1 MSAEELKRR
10 AAAAALDFVKPG
22 MRLGLGSGTTA
33 SIFVEQLAK
42 RVREGLDIIGVPT
55 SEQTRAR
62 AQQAGIRLETLDD
75 VPSLDLTIDGADEI
89 APDLCLIKGGG
100 GALLYEKIVAAAS
113 ARMVVIA
120 DDSKWVATLGRFP
133 LPIEV
138 VRFGLGATRR
148 AVEAAVAAAG
158 APGPLRLRQRDGQP
172 FVTDAGHLIL
182 DAELG
187 HIADPGALALRLSTI
202 PGVVE
207 HGLFIGLAHAA
218 VIAGEEG
225 VHLVERA

>member
-1 MSAEELKRR
+1 MSAEEFKRQ

-33 SIFVEQLAK
+33 SIFVELLAG
-42 RVREGLDIIGVPT
+42 RVREGLDIVGVPT
-55 SEQTRAR
+55 SEQTRAN
-62 AQQAGIRLETLDD
+62 AQRAGIPVETLDEG
-75 VPSLDLTIDGADEI
+75 PSLDLTIDGADEI
-89 APDLCLIKGGG
+89 APDFCLIKGGG

-113 ARMVVIA
+113 ARLVVIV
-120 DDSKWVATLGRFP
+120 DESKWVATLGRFP

-138 VRFGLGATRR
+138 VRFGLAATRR
-148 AVEAAVAAAG
+148 AIERAVAEAG
-158 APGPLRLRQRDGQP
+158 APGRLRLRQRDGEV

-187 HIADPGALALRLSTI
+187 RIAAPRDLAGRLSMI

-207 HGLFIGLAHAA
+207 HGLFIDLAQAA
-218 VIAGEEG
+218 VIAGPQG
-225 VHLVERA
+225 VRIVERA